1 MFSSA
6 VNRVVPANR
15 KEEELESNKID
26 TLGVTTNV
34 IEKMPTMREGKL
46 QKYKKWHC
54 TVMSTEPIEKM

>member
-6 VNRVVPANR
+6 VNRVMPANR

-34 IEKMPTMREGKL
+34 NEKMPTKREGKL

-54 TVMSTEPIEKM
+54 TVMSTKPIEKM

>member
-54 TVMSTEPIEKM
+54 TVMSTKPIEKM